1 MNRLTDTLDNLK
13 KENKKALVAYLV
25 AGDPNLETTIEL
37 MHLLVK
43 SGVDVI
49 EIGVPFTDPIAE
61 GPIIQKAHDRAL
73 KNNVSLSSIFEM
85 IDQFRKNDNKTPLVL
100 MGYLN
105 TFIFNKNLIEANK
118 NDFVDSIL
126 VVDIPGELK
135 LKDYGVYNPNI
146 NTISLIS
153 PTTKK
158 NRIESIAKNSTGF
171 VYYVTLRGVTGASN
185 LDVDEIRNNVQEI
198 KKHASVPTL
207 AGFGIKSAEDA
218 KLLSKCSDGVIIGSS
233 IVQMI
238 EESSKSKEFD
248 RIEAVSYTHL
258 TLPTILRV

>member
-1 MNRLTDTLDNLK
+1 MNRLTKRLSDLK
-13 KENKKALVAYLV
+13 KDNDKALVAYLV
-25 AGDPNLETTIEL
+25 AGDPDIDTTVEL
-37 MHLLVK
+37 MKLFVA
-43 SGVDVI
+43 SGVDII

-73 KNNVSLSSIFEM
+73 KNNISLESIYTMVGE
-85 IDQFRKNDNKTPLVL
+85 FRKHDDETPLVL

-105 TFIFNKNLIEANK
+105 TFIFHNKLIEVNQNNAI
-118 NDFVDSIL
+118 DSIL

-135 LKDYGVYNPNI
+135 LEDYGIKNQNI

-158 NRIESIAKNSTGF
+158 DRVESIAKNSSGF

-185 LDVDEIRNNVQEI
+185 LDVKEINTNIEEI
-198 KKHASVPTL
+198 KKHALVPTL
-207 AGFGIKSAEDA
+207 AGFGIKSSEDA
-218 KLLSKCSDGVIIGSS
+218 KLLSEYADGVIIGSS

-238 EESSKSKEFD
+238 EENSNSKEFD
-248 RIEAVSYTHL
+248 RIGEYITEIKQAISW
-258 TLPTILRV
+258 II